1 MARTKKDEK
10 SAEKDKAG
18 SPAKDQSAASPASQE
33 GEGKSQTTPESPSEE
48 QEKAGAPVV
57 ESPAAPKP
65 PVDNPESPASPT
77 PPAEEERAKGP
88 KRLRIRNK
96 AYAGMKV
103 GARTGSVEF
112 DEEGIAEVCPEDYAL
127 FKRVPGY
134 EDVQ

>member
-10 SAEKDKAG
+10 PAEKEKAG
-18 SPAKDQSAASPASQE
+18 LPAKTESADKPASQE
-33 GEGKSQTTPESPSEE
+33 GEGKSQTAPESALEE
-48 QEKAGAPVV
+48 QKKTEAPLV
-57 ESPAAPKP
+57 ESLVASKP
-65 PVDNPESPASPT
+65 PLDNPEPPVSPT
-77 PPAEEERAKGP
+77 HPAEEEQAKGP
-88 KRLRIRNK
+88 KRFKIRNK

-134 EDVQ
+134 EDIQ